1 MEDLFNLNA
10 DDFTGKPIKSW
21 KVDENLF
28 NPSPDQGQN
37 GVYKAIIRF
46 IPWAQDP
53 KHSKYKKYSATLT
66 NPLTNERLYI
76 DCPSTTGAPSI
87 LWSLDTELKELKE
100 TEPTVYAEIKEYFNR
115 FYNYYSPI
123 YIKRDPQTPQVEGKI
138 KIYAFGYGIDNLIQ
152 QELNPES
159 ELVTVKKINP
169 YSLLEGKDFVLVVK
183 RKTKKYREYTSS
195 KFMPEVSPLIITH
208 NGKEIPASTD
218 PKVSNFISKFLLE
231 NTPDMSQYFLKP
243 WTEEEYVKVA
253 QFIKAIV
260 PYKNIIDKL
269 VAGLRD
275 EKLKSLFTSTKTI
288 RRDIAPDGE
297 SLEFGSTVDSK
308 QTISDPLVDIDESIN
323 ARSGKSNKT
332 KSDLLTIES
341 DSIEDDDLLVKEQ
354 LTTSSKLP
362 GKSQT
367 TKSELDD
374 LFKGL

>member
-10 DDFTGKPIKSW
+10 DDFTGKSIKSW

-66 NPLTNERLYI
+66 NPLTNERLYV

-123 YIKRDPQTPQVEGKI
+123 YIKRDPQTPEVEGKI

-159 ELVTVKKINP
+159 DLVTVKTINP

-183 RKTKKYREYTSS
+183 RKTKKYREYGSS

-208 NGKEIPASTD
+208 NGKEIPASAD
-218 PKVSNFISKFLLE
+218 PKVANFISKFLLE
-231 NTPDMSQYFLKP
+231 NTPDMSPYFLKP
-243 WTEEEYVKVA
+243 WTEEQYVKIA

-275 EKLKSLFTSTKTI
+275 EKLKSLFTNTKTI
-288 RRDIAPDGE
+288 KRDIAPGGE
-297 SLEFGSTVDSK
+297 SLEFGSSVDSSQSTVDDLPSSVSNINNNLPKSK
-308 QTISDPLVDIDESIN
+308 S
-323 ARSGKSNKT
+323 T
-332 KSDLLTIES
+332 KSDLLTIEP
-341 DSIEDDDLLVKEQ
+341 DSSEDAELFSNERVASRD
-354 LTTSSKLP
+354 KLP

-374 LFKGL
+374 LFNGL